1 MPDAAGNFK
10 GQGWSARKAAAWERV
25 FAKQLDGK
33 CPRPPGTPCYCTG
46 ACFNR
51 NRDNLPPTA

>member
-25 FAKQLDGK
+25 FKPEARKPAEAVVPSADAQRSLQS
-33 CPRPPGTPCYCTG
+33 
-46 ACFNR
+46 
-51 NRDNLPPTA
+51 